1 MKVLILNGSPHPD
14 GNTAIGLRE
23 AEKELQAAGM
33 ETEWVTVGNQDIRG
47 CIACGYC
54 KSHGSASF
62 TTSSMNWRLNSKK
75 PTGCL

>member
-33 ETEWVTVGNQDIRG
+33 ETEWVTVGRPG
-47 CIACGYC
+47 
-54 KSHGSASF
+54 HPRVH
-62 TTSSMNWRLNSKK
+62 RLRLLQESW
-75 PTGCL
+75 TVRLSRHRQ